1 MSTVGQACKDH
12 DEGIHPHALVPDKAP
27 REIEILH
34 PSGTGCHI
42 HVSLFIGHEMARVE
56 RQFAQ
61 LHDALGGLKNT
72 YGLETLSAADRAVG
86 NGRANHYP
94 DRIPV
99 QDGVLD
105 IEAHLRTFEGFQ
117 TAVYHL
123 GIPIQPCRFGGYER
137 RGDLRGFAGACA
149 ACGGE
154 QKEKYDEMIDFHGF
168 GFYV

>member
-1 MSTVGQACKDH
+1 
-12 DEGIHPHALVPDKAP
+12 
-27 REIEILH
+27 
-34 PSGTGCHI
+34 
-42 HVSLFIGHEMARVE
+42 MARVE

-117 TAVYHL
+117 TGFTTSASRYSHVDSEATNV
-123 GIPIQPCRFGGYER
+123 GAISA
-137 RGDLRGFAGACA
+137 DLRVLAQPVA
-149 ACGGE
+149 ASRRRNT
-154 QKEKYDEMIDFHGF
+154 MR
-168 GFYV
+168 